1 MNKSWIGVFQLWL
14 FYAAC
19 LLISAPALAD
29 EPLKKG
35 SDGGNDAALANMY
48 SVRQDYHKRFPHAKM
63 AEQLRAGGRIE
74 DNTKEVRGSHYE
86 MSANNLVLDIPAGPL
101 IMKQTGEPKSPD
113 PYNDKRP
120 QYRPLYAYCGSPG
133 FFIPGWQPGMMGN
146 FVPNYSKV
154 ASGQGGAVMLKVPMA
169 PTCYVQPPG
178 LTFNNTPNLAQEGDQ
193 SIFEYEL
200 TTFGVGPISDTQFQM
215 IDREDNQRFLELL
228 FDPERWTWAG
238 KAAGIMQQ
246 QQMSTNMANTA
257 DWETSTAYDTVN
269 ENLINVANEDAG
281 TQCKGS
287 PAHKSK
293 NQAIWM
299 VQQMYKQVFLPMAI
313 LFLLPGAVMTQMKG
327 MVQFGILNNDKGA
340 DSQSPFSGI
349 VRSIVAIFLIPATQL
364 IVSYMIDVGNSMT
377 HEVKR
382 WVSFPTIL
390 SYAHKQEYGPQRDM
404 TYNCLVEHGNN
415 SQKQSSTDL
424 AEEGDTGGDSGSSA
438 GSGGGG
444 DDGSGDLGKAYGGAE
459 NKAVEEKMPQLS
471 KQIQLLYNVF
481 NCCASIGLVVLADF
495 QLVMMCYL
503 FLLGPLAGAFFAWP
517 ELGGSGKLFNKVF
530 SNWLEGVFTLSLWR
544 FWWMVVLAC
553 LTTYIGFEKEMGW
566 FNVDSE
572 WEMMV
577 FTSFQVL
584 LLVVPFQPFDFKK
597 QIEDSIKQLESKV
610 SKEGGGGGGG
620 GGGDSGGKA
629 KG

>member
-1 MNKSWIGVFQLWL
+1 MVIIRKSKARQI
-14 FYAAC
+14 
-19 LLISAPALAD
+19 LLKKATPEAIQAQALA
-29 EPLKKG
+29 
-35 SDGGNDAALANMY
+35 
-48 SVRQDYHKRFPHAKM
+48 R
-63 AEQLRAGGRIE
+63 
-74 DNTKEVRGSHYE
+74 
-86 MSANNLVLDIPAGPL
+86 
-101 IMKQTGEPKSPD
+101 
-113 PYNDKRP
+113 
-120 QYRPLYAYCGSPG
+120 
-133 FFIPGWQPGMMGN
+133 
-146 FVPNYSKV
+146 
-154 ASGQGGAVMLKVPMA
+154 
-169 PTCYVQPPG
+169 
-178 LTFNNTPNLAQEGDQ
+178 
-193 SIFEYEL
+193 
-200 TTFGVGPISDTQFQM
+200 
-215 IDREDNQRFLELL
+215 
-228 FDPERWTWAG
+228 
-238 KAAGIMQQ
+238 
-246 QQMSTNMANTA
+246 
-257 DWETSTAYDTVN
+257 
-269 ENLINVANEDAG
+269 
-281 TQCKGS
+281 
-287 PAHKSK
+287 
-293 NQAIWM
+293 
-299 VQQMYKQVFLPMAI
+299 
-313 LFLLPGAVMTQMKG
+313 
-327 MVQFGILNNDKGA
+327 
-340 DSQSPFSGI
+340 
-349 VRSIVAIFLIPATQL
+349 
-364 IVSYMIDVGNSMT
+364 
-377 HEVKR
+377 
-382 WVSFPTIL
+382 
-390 SYAHKQEYGPQRDM
+390 
-404 TYNCLVEHGNN
+404 
-415 SQKQSSTDL
+415 
-424 AEEGDTGGDSGSSA
+424 
-438 GSGGGG
+438 GGGG